1 MGPLTPA
8 IAAGDRVS
16 INPAFL
22 IHLNPHQR
30 RRNESRRGSVSS
42 VQCEHRAIVSW
53 DDGNSEFSVID
64 VDNLQKVVC
73 RT

>member
-1 MGPLTPA
+1 MQTNL
-8 IAAGDRVS
+8 IATGDRVS

-22 IHLNPHQR
+22 IHLHPAQKK
-30 RRNESRRGSVSS
+30 RNESRRGSVSS

-64 VDNLQKVVC
+64 VDNLRKVVC